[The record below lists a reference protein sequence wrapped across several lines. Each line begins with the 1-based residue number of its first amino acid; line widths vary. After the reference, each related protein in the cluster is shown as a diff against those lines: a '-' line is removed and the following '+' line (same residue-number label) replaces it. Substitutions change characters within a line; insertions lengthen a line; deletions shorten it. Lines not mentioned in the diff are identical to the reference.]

1 MAHPLALLDSDSLSE
16 IMKGRDQRVLHNA
29 GAYLREHHSFW
40 FSIITRYEILRGLHA
55 KGASRQ
61 IMAFLQQYRASI
73 VYPMT
78 EEVIDRAAEIYGA
91 LHQQGRLIL
100 DADILIAATA
110 LVHDL
115 LLVTGNEDHFQRI
128 PDLSFVNWRN
138 ASRD

>member
-1 MAHPLALLDSDSLSE
+1 MAHPLALLDSDTLSE
-16 IMKGRDQRVLHNA
+16 IMKGRDQRVLQNA
-29 GAYLREHHSFW
+29 GGYLREHSSFR

-55 KGASRQ
+55 KAASRQ
-61 IMAFLQQYRASI
+61 MAAFLRQCQASI

-78 EEVIDRAAEIYGA
+78 EEIIDRAAEIYGA
-91 LHQQGRLIL
+91 LHQRGRLIL

-128 PDLSFVNWRN
+128 PRLRFVNWRT
-138 ASRD
+138 A